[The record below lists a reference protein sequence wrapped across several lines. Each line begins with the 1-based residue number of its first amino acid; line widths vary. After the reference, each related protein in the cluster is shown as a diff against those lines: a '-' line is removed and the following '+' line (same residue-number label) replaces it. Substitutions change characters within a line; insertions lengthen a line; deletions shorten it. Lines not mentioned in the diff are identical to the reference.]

1 MDAWLGTRETSIR
14 LGVPLPT
21 LYRLID
27 EGRLP
32 AYKMGRVIRLKVSD
46 VEAFDGP
53 LPPHSSEHQFP
64 LDRPDGPS
72 GVREPRRPRPIGP
85 SDQTSLNAPR

>member
-1 MDAWLGTRETSIR
+1 MR
-14 LGVPLPT
+14 LGVPLRT

-27 EGRLP
+27 EGHLP
-32 AYKMGRVIRLKVSD
+32 AYKTGRIIRLKVSD

-53 LPPHSSEHQFP
+53 LPPDSSEHQFP

-72 GVREPRRPRPIGP
+72 GVREPRRPRPSGP
-85 SDQTSLNAPR
+85 SGQTSLTAPR

>member
-1 MDAWLGTRETSIR
+1 MR
-14 LGVPLPT
+14 LGVPLRT

-27 EGRLP
+27 EGQLP

-46 VEAFDGP
+46 VEAFDEP
-53 LPPHSSEHQFP
+53 LPPDSSEHQVP

-72 GVREPRRPRPIGP
+72 GVREPRRPRPSGTP
-85 SDQTSLNAPR
+85 SQTSLDVPR